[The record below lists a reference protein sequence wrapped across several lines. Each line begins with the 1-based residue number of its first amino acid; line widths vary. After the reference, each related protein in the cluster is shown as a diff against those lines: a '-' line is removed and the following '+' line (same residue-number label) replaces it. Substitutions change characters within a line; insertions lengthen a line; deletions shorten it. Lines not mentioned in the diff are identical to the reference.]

1 MAVDTMVAPDN
12 PLTCAEKLAAAHESA
27 TLLQA
32 SWKVADIVD
41 GALEGAVASTL
52 DDASRHPVAEAA
64 AAEDDWLAEIPGA
77 ARANDS
83 PKAPSKKKSKSKKKH
98 KKKSKR

>member
-1 MAVDTMVAPDN
+1 MVVPDN

-32 SWKVADIVD
+32 SWKVADIID

-52 DDASRHPVAEAA
+52 DLSLIH
-64 AAEDDWLAEIPGA
+64 I
-77 ARANDS
+77 
-83 PKAPSKKKSKSKKKH
+83 
-98 KKKSKR
+98 